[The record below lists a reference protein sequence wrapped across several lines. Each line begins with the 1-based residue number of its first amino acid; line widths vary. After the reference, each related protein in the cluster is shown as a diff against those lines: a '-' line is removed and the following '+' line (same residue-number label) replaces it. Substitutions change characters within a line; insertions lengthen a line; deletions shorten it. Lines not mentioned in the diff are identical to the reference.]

1 MSDTARRRLHRHH
14 RSPGLSRCDQE
25 IARPGEG
32 VPLRRL
38 RHRPGRPAHQRH
50 LHHDPANPGV
60 PRMPARRPRPVYRL
74 RRPDDYPSR
83 QPAPLRLHLPREDHT

>member
-14 RSPGLSRCDQE
+14 RSPEGAMSRCDQE

-32 VPLRRL
+32 CPCAAFGIDRDDLPTSGVYTTT
-38 RHRPGRPAHQRH
+38 H
-50 LHHDPANPGV
+50 PGV
-60 PRMPARRPRPVYRL
+60 PRMSARRPRPVHRP

-83 QPAPLRLHLPREDHT
+83 QPAPLRLHLP